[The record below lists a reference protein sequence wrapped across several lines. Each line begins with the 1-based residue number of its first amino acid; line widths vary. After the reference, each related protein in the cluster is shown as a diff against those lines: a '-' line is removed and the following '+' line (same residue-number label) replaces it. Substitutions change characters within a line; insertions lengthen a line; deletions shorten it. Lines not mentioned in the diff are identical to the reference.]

1 VSEPLEEPTGP
12 PITEL
17 TKGQR
22 RVLGTL
28 IEKAYT
34 TPEGY
39 PLTVKA
45 LTAGC
50 NQKSNRHPM
59 TDYSEDDV
67 LEVIDQLRELG
78 LVAVV
83 HTESGR
89 TERFRHYMRK
99 RFTLTEPQLAAL
111 TELLLRGRQSIGD
124 LRGRASRM
132 VAIESLDDLREALRG
147 LAAQNYLQANMSLD
161 RRGVEIDHNFY
172 LPAENKKLTPSDRD
186 ESEADEPEP
195 PRAAPAARPSVSPS
209 ASNPSAG
216 DSQGAAALLNSV
228 RNEHKELV
236 ARIESL
242 EAELRRLKSVVDDL
256 VRDLRG

>member
-1 VSEPLEEPTGP
+1 VSESLEEPGP

-28 IEKAYT
+28 LEKAYT

-39 PLTVKA
+39 PLTIKA
-45 LTAGC
+45 LTTGC

-59 TDYSEDDV
+59 TEYSEDDV
-67 LEVIDQLRELG
+67 RDVIDQLREMG
-78 LVAVV
+78 LAAVV

-99 RFTLTEPQLAAL
+99 RFTLTEPQLAVL
-111 TELLLRGRQSIGD
+111 TELLLRGRQSVGD
-124 LRGRASRM
+124 LRARASRM

-147 LAAQNYLQANMSLD
+147 LLAQHYLQTSGSLD
-161 RRGVEIDHNFY
+161 RRGVEVDHNFY
-172 LPAENKKLTPSDRD
+172 LPAENKKITHSDRD
-186 ESEADEPEP
+186 EPEADEPES
-195 PRAAPAARPSVSPS
+195 PRAAPASRPFLSTPSSLPSSV
-209 ASNPSAG
+209 
-216 DSQGAAALLNSV
+216 SQGASSALGDLRSDHND
-228 RNEHKELV
+228 LV
-236 ARIESL
+236 ARVESL
-242 EAELRRLKSVVDDL
+242 EAEVHRLKGVVDDL

>member
-1 VSEPLEEPTGP
+1 VSEPLEEPGP
-12 PITEL
+12 PITQL

-45 LTAGC
+45 LTTGC
-50 NQKSNRHPM
+50 NQKSNRYPM
-59 TDYSEDDV
+59 TEYSEDDV
-67 LEVIDQLRELG
+67 LDLTDQLREMG

-124 LRGRASRM
+124 LRARASRM
-132 VAIESLDDLREALRG
+132 VAIESLDELREALRG

-161 RRGVEIDHNFY
+161 RRGVEVDHNFY
-172 LPAENKKLTPSDRD
+172 LPTENKKITLSDSD

-195 PRAAPAARPSVSPS
+195 PRSAPVARPPVSVPASSP
-209 ASNPSAG
+209 PAG
-216 DSQGAAALLNSV
+216 DSQAAMGALNAVRAEHQELAARV
-228 RNEHKELV
+228 
-236 ARIESL
+236 ESL
-242 EAELRRLKSVVDDL
+242 EAELKRLKGVVDDL